1 MVSHKL
7 LRILALAAM
16 LVSLLP
22 MGRPSPVIATVEV
35 APLAA
40 SSTRVS
46 SLPGNPTDESKVPH
60 YFGPYPNWANSPFTL
75 PDATVIITVASGC
88 SGSGAA
94 AEATVGA
101 GGAITGITVTS
112 PGNDY
117 AASGRCAPQIGIVG
131 SGSGAEAR
139 ATVTRSGA
147 VVAVVV
153 DKGSH

>member
-1 MVSHKL
+1 MSYRKL
-7 LRILALAAM
+7 LNLFISLVVVAA
-16 LVSLLP
+16 LVSGP
-22 MGRPSPVIATVEV
+22 INVTAMPAG
-35 APLAA
+35 
-40 SSTRVS
+40 
-46 SLPGNPTDESKVPH
+46 PTDESKVPH

-153 DKGSH
+153 DTQGSHYI